1 MLDYLVSTVPAKN
14 VSSDPVV
21 VVIPIGWM
29 KRIINKYPDSFDIFM
44 KNMFSEDSFSEYE
57 FDRKAYTESL
67 NGSRATTDDIIG
79 WIKATKQM
87 IEAEGE
93 GPKAWEYMRKN
104 IHPDVMMGFDM
115 QIGGSEIGPA
125 FRKLL
130 KDKAFKNVD
139 RLIIPIH
146 QIIDS
151 EGNAFP
157 NNDILSMLSS
167 PHIDAERTIKIMDN
181 SGSQNNAINIGI
193 ISNDAIEDLFL
204 TTGLLPKGLYRLMNL
219 SDVNLSWMPSS
230 INYRKLKI

>member
-57 FDRKAYTESL
+57 FERKAYTESL

-151 EGNAFP
+151 ENNPFP

-167 PHIDAERTIKIMDN
+167 SHIDEDGTLKMVEGGSAGVGIKT
-181 SGSQNNAINIGI
+181 GI
-193 ISNDAIEDLFL
+193 ISNDAIEELFEQ
-204 TTGLLPKGLYRLMNL
+204 TGLLPKGLYRLMNL
-219 SDVNLSWMPSS
+219 SDLNLSWMPSS

>member
-151 EGNAFP
+151 ENNPFP
-157 NNDILSMLSS
+157 NNDIISMLSS
-167 PHIDAERTIKIMDN
+167 SHIDEDGTLKMVEGGSAGVGIKT
-181 SGSQNNAINIGI
+181 GI
-193 ISNDAIEDLFL
+193 ISNDAIEELFEQ
-204 TTGLLPKGLYRLMNL
+204 TGLMPKGLYRLMNL

>member
-57 FDRKAYTESL
+57 FERKAYTESL

-151 EGNAFP
+151 ENNPFP

-167 PHIDAERTIKIMDN
+167 SHIDEDGTLKMVEGGSAGVGIKT
-181 SGSQNNAINIGI
+181 GI
-193 ISNDAIEDLFL
+193 ISNDAIEELFEQ
-204 TTGLLPKGLYRLMNL
+204 TGLMPKGLYRLMYL
-219 SDVNLSWMPSS
+219 SDVN
-230 INYRKLKI
+230 I

>member
-57 FDRKAYTESL
+57 FERKAYTESL

-151 EGNAFP
+151 ENNPFP

-167 PHIDAERTIKIMDN
+167 SHIDEDGTLKMVEGGSAGVGIKT
-181 SGSQNNAINIGI
+181 GI
-193 ISNDAIEDLFL
+193 ISNDAIEELFEQ
-204 TTGLLPKGLYRLMNL
+204 TGLMPKGLYRLMNL
-219 SDVNLSWMPSS
+219 SDLNLSWMPSS

>member
-44 KNMFSEDSFSEYE
+44 NNMFSEDSFSEYE
-57 FDRKAYTESL
+57 FERKAYTESL

-167 PHIDAERTIKIMDN
+167 PHIDADGTLKMVEGGSAGVGIKT
-181 SGSQNNAINIGI
+181 GI
-193 ISNDAIEDLFL
+193 ISNDAIEELFEQ
-204 TTGLLPKGLYRLMNL
+204 TGLMPKGLYRLMNL

>member
-151 EGNAFP
+151 ENNPFP

-167 PHIDAERTIKIMDN
+167 SHIDEDGTLKMVEGGSAGVGIKT
-181 SGSQNNAINIGI
+181 GI
-193 ISNDAIEDLFL
+193 ISNNAIEELFEQ
-204 TTGLLPKGLYRLMNL
+204 TGLMPKGLYRLMYL

>member
-44 KNMFSEDSFSEYE
+44 KNMLSEDSFSEYE
-57 FDRKAYTESL
+57 FERKAYTESL

-167 PHIDAERTIKIMDN
+167 PHIDEDGTLKMVEGGSAGVGIKT
-181 SGSQNNAINIGI
+181 GI
-193 ISNDAIEDLFL
+193 ISNDAIEELFEQ
-204 TTGLLPKGLYRLMNL
+204 TGLMPKGLYRLMNL

>member
-104 IHPDVMMGFDM
+104 IHPDIMMGFDM
-115 QIGGSEIGPA
+115 QIGEGGCGRA

-151 EGNAFP
+151 ENNPFP

-167 PHIDAERTIKIMDN
+167 SHIDEDGTLKMIEGGSAGVGIKT
-181 SGSQNNAINIGI
+181 GI
-193 ISNDAIEDLFL
+193 ISNDAIEELFEQ
-204 TTGLLPKGLYRLMNL
+204 TGLMPKGLYRLMNL

>member
-151 EGNAFP
+151 ENNPFP

-167 PHIDAERTIKIMDN
+167 SHIDEDGTLKMVEGGSAGVGIKT
-181 SGSQNNAINIGI
+181 GI
-193 ISNDAIEDLFL
+193 ISNDAIEELFEQ
-204 TTGLLPKGLYRLMNL
+204 TGLMPKGLYRLMNL

>member
-57 FDRKAYTESL
+57 FERKAYTESL

-87 IEAEGE
+87 IEQEGE
-93 GPKAWEYMRKN
+93 GPEAWEYMRKN
-104 IHPDVMMGFDM
+104 IHPDIMMGFDM

-151 EGNAFP
+151 ENNPFP
-157 NNDILSMLSS
+157 NNDIISMLSS
-167 PHIDAERTIKIMDN
+167 SHIDEDGTLKMVEGGSAGVGIKT
-181 SGSQNNAINIGI
+181 GI
-193 ISNDAIEDLFL
+193 ISNNAIEELFEQ
-204 TTGLLPKGLYRLMNL
+204 TGLMPKGLYRLMYL